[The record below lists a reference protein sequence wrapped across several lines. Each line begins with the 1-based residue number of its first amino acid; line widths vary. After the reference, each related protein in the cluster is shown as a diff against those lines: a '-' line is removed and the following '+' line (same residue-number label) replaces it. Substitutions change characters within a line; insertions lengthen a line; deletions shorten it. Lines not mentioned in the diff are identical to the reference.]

1 MPKVSGLEE
10 KALSFWAERVK
21 EKQVVVTSKEI
32 PGEYLK
38 KILVAKGLAFPL
50 RRGLYLLKKPEH
62 DPQEQIYYNYWI
74 IAQKILEQYVHWSI
88 RGEAALNLYLG
99 SQKIPEIL
107 QVRSSRKVK
116 VKIKLPFGLK
126 MLIINDSDFN
136 PNTVGRIKIMGQ
148 ELYIDIPEFL
158 LFEYKKV
165 DANFLNFVK
174 TQAFD
179 HRIVEVLYQEKARP
193 VVAKRLV
200 GILSRAGRGDLAQK
214 IQGVIAEY
222 TGYRVGRQQIALTA
236 HPKPALKPWSARLG
250 ELLSRYEEDISK
262 KLLPQIGPIRKR
274 SLDGLLAAARENK
287 KYDLYN
293 STTIEGYRITP
304 EEVSDVLFKYSAD
317 KKLKEKKTAELRS
330 KMAILGYSYAFDFI
344 LARSKADFGK
354 TRISQDLIKDLY
366 FQLFK
371 PSADLKI
378 IDRFSL
384 ASYRRQQNYIRG
396 SRHVPPAPEKLVDL
410 MAELETSLNS
420 IKNPLIKA
428 ILSHYVFV
436 YIHPYVDGNGRCA
449 RLLMNYVL
457 LTSGCPWITIRA
469 EDREKYFTALEKAH
483 LNEDI
488 LPFAEFIVSFL
499 KK

>member
-1 MPKVSGLEE
+1 MPKVSRLEE

-21 EKQVVVTSKEI
+21 EHQVVVTSKEI

-38 KILVAKGLAFPL
+38 KILVSKGLAFLL
-50 RRGLYLLKKPEH
+50 RKGLYLLKKPEH
-62 DPQEQIYYNYWI
+62 DPQEQVYLNYWKI
-74 IAQKILEQYVHWSI
+74 IKKILEKYVHWSI

-107 QVRSSRKVK
+107 QVRSSREVK
-116 VKIKLPFGLK
+116 IKIKLPFGLE
-126 MLIINDSDFN
+126 MLIINDRDFN
-136 PNTVGRIKIMGQ
+136 PNTVGRLKIMGQ
-148 ELYIDIPEFL
+148 ELNIDIPEFL

-179 HRIVEVLYQEKARP
+179 YRIVEVLYQEKARP

-200 GILSRAGRGDLAQK
+200 GILDKAGRSDLAQK
-214 IQGVIAEY
+214 IQSVIEEY
-222 TGYRVGRQQIALTA
+222 TGYRVGRQQIEKAR
-236 HPKPALKPWSARLG
+236 PPEPALKPWSARLG
-250 ELLSRYEEDISK
+250 EMVSRYEEKIAD
-262 KLLPQIGPIRKR
+262 KLLPQIGKIRKR
-274 SLDGLLAAARENK
+274 SLTKLLAAALENK

-304 EEVSDVLFKYSAD
+304 EEVSEVLFKYSGN
-317 KKLKEKKTAELRS
+317 KKIKEKKTKELRE

-344 LARSKADFGK
+344 LSRIKADFKK

-384 ASYRRQQNYIRG
+384 ASYRREQNYIRA
-396 SRHVPPAPEKLVDL
+396 SRHVPPAPEKLIDL
-410 MAELETSLNS
+410 MEEFENS
-420 IKNPLIKA
+420 VNSVKDPIIKA

-449 RLLMNYVL
+449 RLLMNYIL
-457 LTSGCPWITIRA
+457 LTSGYPWITIRA
-469 EDREKYFTALEKAH
+469 EDRERYFKTLEKAH
-483 LNEDI
+483 LSENI

-499 KK
+499 R